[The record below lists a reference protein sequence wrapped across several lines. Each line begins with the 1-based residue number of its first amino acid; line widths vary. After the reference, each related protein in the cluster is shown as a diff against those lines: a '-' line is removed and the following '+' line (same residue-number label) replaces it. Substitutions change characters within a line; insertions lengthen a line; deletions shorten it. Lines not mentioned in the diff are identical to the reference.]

1 MVSSFV
7 LLPMCPEQSS
17 VGIFARVER
26 LRALMEARRIP
37 PILVTNLINVRYL
50 TGFTGSA
57 GLALFGPR
65 HSILWV
71 DPRYTLQAREQACGV
86 EVIEERRG
94 LLKGTAA
101 WLQKHAVRDLG
112 YEASNL
118 TCAQFHELR
127 TEAGRTIRL
136 RPAGDLIEELRV
148 VKDRGE
154 IEAMRSAGQVTA
166 KVFED
171 LLKRVKPGVQ
181 ERDLA
186 AEIEY
191 RMRERGAEGAAF
203 ETIVAS
209 GPRAAHPHARS
220 SSKLLQEEEL
230 VILDLGAILNGYA
243 ADMTRTVFLGEPS
256 RRVCTL
262 YAAVL
267 KAQREAVQSIQDGV
281 KAGDIDATARRVLAE
296 RGLAQHFTHS
306 TGHGVGLEIHERPRL
321 AKGEA
326 TRLRAGSVVTV
337 EPGVYLEGF
346 GGIRVEDTVLVGPE
360 GSEILTPASL
370 ESWIVS

>member
-1 MVSSFV
+1 
-7 LLPMCPEQSS
+7 MCSEQSS
-17 VGIFARVER
+17 SGIFARVER
-26 LRALMEARRIP
+26 LRALMEARRVP
-37 PILVTNLINVRYL
+37 SLLVTNLVHVRYL

-57 GLALFGPR
+57 GLALFGP
-65 HSILWV
+65 HHAVLWV
-71 DPRYTLQAREQACGV
+71 DPRYTLQACEQACGV
-86 EVIEERRG
+86 EVIEERKG
-94 LLKGTAA
+94 LLKGSAG
-101 WLQKHAVRDLG
+101 WLGKHAVRELG

-118 TCAQFHELR
+118 TCAQFQQLR

-148 VKDRGE
+148 TKDRGE
-154 IEAMRSAGQVTA
+154 VEAMRSAGQITA
-166 KVFED
+166 GVFED
-171 LLKRVKPGVQ
+171 LLTRIKPGVQ

-191 RMRERGAEGAAF
+191 RMRQRGAEGAAF

-209 GPRAAHPHARS
+209 GPRAAYPHARS

-230 VILDLGAILNGYA
+230 VIFDLGAIFNGYT

-256 RRVCTL
+256 RRVRRL

-267 KAQREAVQSIQDGV
+267 KAQREAVECVQVGI
-281 KAGDIDATARRVLAE
+281 KAGDVDATARRVLAE
-296 RGLAQHFTHS
+296 RGLARHFTHS
-306 TGHGVGLEIHERPRL
+306 TGHGVGLEVHERPRL
-321 AKGEA
+321 AKGER

-346 GGIRVEDTVLVGPE
+346 GGIRVEDTVLVGPN
-360 GSEILTPASL
+360 GPEILTPASV